1 MRRHPRHLTRLIATL
16 ALSLGLLA
24 TGVQTSSA
32 LDVYTTP
39 GKHQVNGRTWN
50 TTCEKYSS
58 VVDRC
63 TTTIMATTVNYN
75 RTSGT
80 FTEVKGW
87 VFNNLTYKKSARSAW
102 AAFNPLVTPGEHTIN
117 GRKWKTECDT
127 AWTGSNGCRSQI
139 WATVPEKK
147 DGRYQNVNKWVFNN
161 IVHVT
166 PIVCPVPQS
175 QIRAM
180 TGQPSIVTSAC
191 TVSEKN
197 PMWLAADYVVSNPSG
212 KLYRETAFFY
222 KRSAGWG
229 LEFKS
234 NEGLTSVCAEV
245 YRASGAPLDLADPI
259 SYCFSG

>member
-1 MRRHPRHLTRLIATL
+1 MRRHPRHLIRLVAAI
-16 ALSLGLLA
+16 ALSVGLLA

-39 GKHQVNGRTWN
+39 GKHQLNGRTWL
-50 TTCEKYSS
+50 TECAKYSS

-63 TTTIMATTVNYN
+63 TTRIWATTVSYD
-75 RTSGT
+75 RKTGT
-80 FTEVKGW
+80 FSEKQAW
-87 VFNNLTYKKSARSAW
+87 AFNNLTYKKSARSAW
-102 AAFNPLVTPGEHTIN
+102 VSFNPLVTPGEHTVS

-139 WATVPEKK
+139 WATVPEWKS
-147 DGRYQNVNKWVFNN
+147 GRWQNVNKWVFNN

-166 PIVCPVPQS
+166 PINCPVPQP

-180 TGQPSIVTSAC
+180 TGQKSIVTSAC
-191 TVSEKN
+191 TVSKTN
-197 PMWLAADYVVSNPSG
+197 SKWLAANYVVTNPSG
-212 KLYRETAFFY
+212 KLLMETAFFY

-234 NEGLTSVCAEV
+234 NEGISNFCAEL
-245 YRASGAPLDLADPI
+245 YRSSGAPLDLADAIP
-259 SYCFSG
+259 YCFKG